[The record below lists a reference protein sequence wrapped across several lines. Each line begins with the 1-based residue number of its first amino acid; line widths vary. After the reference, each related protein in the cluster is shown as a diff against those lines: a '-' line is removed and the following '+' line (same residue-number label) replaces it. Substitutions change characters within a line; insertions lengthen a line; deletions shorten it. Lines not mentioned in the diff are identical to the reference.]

1 MAVIQEVRSDFSL
14 NKVLK
19 ETQTTNSTLKKNE
32 LPKPAVFDPLW
43 QNSAA
48 TAKFETNNPFLP
60 QF

>member
-32 LPKPAVFDPLW
+32 LPKPAVFDPPR

-48 TAKFETNNPFLP
+48 TAKVETNNPFLP
-60 QF
+60 QL